1 MTKSTAQQI
10 VDAALETL
18 QEKGFAGASSRAI
31 ARRGGFNQ
39 ALIFYHHGSLEGLLL
54 AALERTS
61 SERLTRYSE
70 ALEDVTA
77 LDDLVSRMVDLYE
90 EDKASGHMRV
100 VAQLIAGTV
109 DRPELS
115 ERVLAQMEPWIE
127 FAEETLARVLPPELP
142 ARELAYG
149 AVTFYLG
156 VNLMTHLDP
165 DGARTD
171 ALFQRARELAP
182 LLAGLTP

>member
-1 MTKSTAQQI
+1 MTKSTAQEI
-10 VDAALETL
+10 VDAALATL

-39 ALIFYHHGSLEGLLL
+39 ALIFYHHGSLDALLL
-54 AALERTS
+54 AALEQMS
-61 SERLTRYSE
+61 SDRLARYSE
-70 ALEDVTA
+70 ALAGVTE
-77 LDDLVSRMVDLYE
+77 LDELVARLADLYE

-100 VAQLIAGTV
+100 VAQLVAGTV
-109 DRPELS
+109 DRPELA
-115 ERVLAQMEPWIE
+115 ERVLAQMEPWVA
-127 FAEETLARVLPPELP
+127 FAAETLARVLPAGLP

-165 DGARTD
+165 EAARTD
-171 ALFQRARELAP
+171 ALFARARELAP
-182 LLAGLTP
+182 LLAELAP